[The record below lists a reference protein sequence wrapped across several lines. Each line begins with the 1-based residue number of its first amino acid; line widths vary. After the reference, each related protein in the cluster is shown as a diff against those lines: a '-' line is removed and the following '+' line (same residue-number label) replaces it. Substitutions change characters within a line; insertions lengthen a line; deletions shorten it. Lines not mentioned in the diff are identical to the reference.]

1 MRLEFARGQL
11 RLQVR
16 VYDLLE
22 SPASQRRNACL
33 ENPQNFDCPR
43 LAYMTDV
50 MDAPGYGV
58 VAPDLRCYSS
68 NPNQER
74 PS

>member
-1 MRLEFARGQL
+1 MVG
-11 RLQVR
+11 VG
-16 VYDLLE
+16 
-22 SPASQRRNACL
+22 N
-33 ENPQNFDCPR
+33 
-43 LAYMTDV
+43 LAILTDV